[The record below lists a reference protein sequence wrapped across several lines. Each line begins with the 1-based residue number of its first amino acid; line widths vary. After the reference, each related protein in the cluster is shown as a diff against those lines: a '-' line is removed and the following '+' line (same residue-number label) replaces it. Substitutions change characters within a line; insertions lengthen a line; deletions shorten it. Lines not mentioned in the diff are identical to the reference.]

1 MPEYSS
7 RGRTRRWCGPVHGG
21 HNDRIVIVSC
31 GFDMGECLARVLGF
45 FGTCGR
51 IYIDGVFFFLF
62 SIINYWALFPILFFW
77 LNIYKFGK
85 TPGFMG
91 VGLC

>member
-1 MPEYSS
+1 MALTWVNASHVFS
-7 RGRTRRWCGPVHGG
+7 V
-21 HNDRIVIVSC
+21 
-31 GFDMGECLARVLGF
+31 FLARAEG
-45 FGTCGR
+45 
-51 IYIDGVFFFLF
+51 YILMEFFFFFSVLLIIIIIGLYFLF
-62 SIINYWALFPILFFW
+62 LFFW

>member
-1 MPEYSS
+1 MNPSHVFS
-7 RGRTRRWCGPVHGG
+7 V
-21 HNDRIVIVSC
+21 
-31 GFDMGECLARVLGF
+31 FLARAEG
-45 FGTCGR
+45 
-51 IYIDGVFFFLF
+51 YILMEFFFFIF